1 MGVQGPRWQPERWAS
16 VRGPDIRLPPL
27 PSLLV
32 LEKKGEREKAG
43 EGKKKREWRRGEG
56 RRRGSRG
63 ASDGRT
69 GEEDKKEPCTVEDS

>member
-43 EGKKKREWRRGEG
+43 EGKRKREWGRGREGGEEAGGLVMGGQG
-56 RRRGSRG
+56 RRTRKSL
-63 ASDGRT
+63 AL
-69 GEEDKKEPCTVEDS
+69 